1 MFLNSTGATG
11 VAMVEI
17 DAETII
23 EMQVVLVQIG
33 VTIMVGTVHGHT
45 EGFKREHFMYCDVW
59 SEGFVV
65 FYWRVA

>member
-33 VTIMVGTVHGHT
+33 ETITVGIVHDHT
-45 EGFKREHFMYCDVW
+45 EGFNREHFMYYVVW

-65 FYWRVA
+65 FYWRVT